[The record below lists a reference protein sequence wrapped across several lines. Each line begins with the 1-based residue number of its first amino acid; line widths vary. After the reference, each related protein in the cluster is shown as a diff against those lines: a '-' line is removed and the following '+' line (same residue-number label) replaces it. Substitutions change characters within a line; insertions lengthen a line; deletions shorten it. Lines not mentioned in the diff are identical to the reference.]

1 LHHFLSVHLID
12 PRRIAVSAFLLSR
25 LACAG
30 EPTVISVAI
39 LGASAPVNLGTQVG
53 QPYTARVVEKDVHD
67 LWKIGLFEDVR
78 VETTTEGDGTAVVF
92 HVSPS
97 ADLRL
102 RDVRIEP
109 SSYSLRI
116 TIPEGAPINRVRAHQ
131 IAAEAQKQL
140 NTQGYMD
147 AEVDYELIPL
157 AGNKATLRLTIR
169 ASDPVR
175 VKDIVFEGDLGV
187 DVKELHGAF
196 RALATRRIIRWRLYP
211 AYSREA
217 LESDLGRV
225 LSLYLSQGYFDA
237 RVRLD
242 DIAIHAAA
250 ARITVQVQ
258 AGRRYD
264 ARGAEFCSTFL
275 AERRQAE
282 REGILD
288 FNARLDAQVNP
299 TIDRGQLFRVGQIK
313 FVGAHH
319 YKESTIRRNFLLT
332 EGDVFDERLLRKS
345 LARLNQAKLFEPI
358 DSRNVVIHPN
368 ETTGEADVTIRLME
382 RKRGSWSLSGPVGPM
397 SIGGPL
403 QASIGSRLPAWGAGF
418 SASIG
423 LLAFAHPILPLLA
436 FTSKTSGV
444 LPVLMLHRPFSPGEG
459 WKSGFALAPQLGWR
473 FSAITYAAAQMQQRL
488 LPALAGDQAPEL
500 SVTVETPAG
509 EGVMYCEPPRP
520 TLAPLRSATAFGL
533 QLLGGLAGL

>member
-1 LHHFLSVHLID
+1 
-12 PRRIAVSAFLLSR
+12 
-25 LACAG
+25 
-30 EPTVISVAI
+30 
-39 LGASAPVNLGTQVG
+39 
-53 QPYTARVVEKDVHD
+53 VVY
-67 LWKIGLFEDVR
+67 
-78 VETTTEGDGTAVVF
+78 

-109 SSYSLRI
+109 SSYGLRI

-140 NTQGYMD
+140 SAQGYMD
-147 AEVDYELIPL
+147 AQVDYDLIRL
-157 AGNKATLRLTIR
+157 AGNKATLRLTVK

-175 VKDIVFEGDLGV
+175 VKDILFEGDLGV

-196 RALATRRIIRWRLYP
+196 RALPARRIIRWRLYP

-217 LESDLGRV
+217 LDSDLGRL
-225 LSLYLSQGYFDA
+225 LSLYLSEGYFDA
-237 RVRLD
+237 NVRVD
-242 DIAIHAAA
+242 DIAVHGAD

-258 AGRRYD
+258 AGPLHGVQVSQRIRD
-264 ARGAEFCSTFL
+264 VCSRL
-275 AERRQAE
+275 LDERSEAE

-288 FNARLDAQVNP
+288 FNARLDVQLNP
-299 TIDRGQLFRVGQIK
+299 TIDRGQPFRVGQIK

-319 YKESTIRRNFLLT
+319 YKESTIRRNFLLA
-332 EGDVFDERLLRKS
+332 EGDVFDEYLLRKS

-358 DSRNVVIHPN
+358 DSRSVMIHPN
-368 ETTGEADVTIRLME
+368 DTTGEANVTICLIE

-423 LLAFAHPILPLLA
+423 LLAFTHPILPLLA
-436 FTSKTSGV
+436 FTSKTSGI

-459 WKSGFALAPQLGWR
+459 WKSGFVVAPQLGWR

-488 LPALAGDQAPEL
+488 LPALAGDRAPEL

-533 QLLGGLAGL
+533 QLLGGLVGL

>member
-1 LHHFLSVHLID
+1 VHLID
-12 PRRIAVSAFLLSR
+12 PRRIAVSAFLLSP
-25 LACAG
+25 LVWAND
-30 EPTVISVAI
+30 PLVTSVAI

-53 QPYTARVVEKDVHD
+53 QPYTARVIEKDVHD

-78 VETTTEGDGTAVVF
+78 VETTTEGDRTAVVF

-116 TIPEGAPINRVRAHQ
+116 TIPEGIPINRARAHQ
-131 IAAEAQKQL
+131 IAAEARKEL
-140 NTQGYMD
+140 NAQGYMD
-147 AEVDYELIPL
+147 AQVDYELIPL
-157 AGNKATLRLTIR
+157 TGNKATLLLTVR

-175 VKDIVFEGDLGV
+175 VKSIVFVGDLGV
-187 DVKELHGAF
+187 GVKELHGALG
-196 RALATRRIIRWRLYP
+196 ALRTRRP

-217 LESDLGRV
+217 LDSDLGRV
-225 LSLYLSQGYFDA
+225 LSLYLSKGYVDA
-237 RVRLD
+237 NVRVG
-242 DIAIHAAA
+242 DIAIHAAS
-250 ARITVQVQ
+250 ARITVQIE
-258 AGRRYD
+258 AGRRYG
-264 ARGAEFCSTFL
+264 ARGADFCSAFL
-275 AERRQAE
+275 TERRRAE

-288 FNARLDAQVNP
+288 FNARLDVQMNP
-299 TIDRGQLFRVGQIK
+299 IIDRGQPFRVGQIK

-319 YKESTIRRNFLLT
+319 YKESLIRRNFLLA
-332 EGDVFDERLLRKS
+332 EGDVFDAYLLRKS

-368 ETTGEADVTIRLME
+368 DATGEADVTIRFTE

-403 QASIGSRLPAWGAGF
+403 QASISSRLPAWGAGF
-418 SASIG
+418 SASLG
-423 LLAFAHPILPLLA
+423 LLAFTHPILPLLA

-444 LPVLMLHRPFSPGEG
+444 LPVLMMHRPFSPGEG
-459 WKSGFALAPQLGWR
+459 WKSGFVVAPQLGWQ
-473 FSAITYAAAQMQQRL
+473 FSVVSYAAAQMQQRL
-488 LPALAGDQAPEL
+488 LPVLAGDRAPEL
-500 SVTVETPAG
+500 PVTVETSAG

-520 TLAPLRSATAFGL
+520 TLAPLRSGAAFGL